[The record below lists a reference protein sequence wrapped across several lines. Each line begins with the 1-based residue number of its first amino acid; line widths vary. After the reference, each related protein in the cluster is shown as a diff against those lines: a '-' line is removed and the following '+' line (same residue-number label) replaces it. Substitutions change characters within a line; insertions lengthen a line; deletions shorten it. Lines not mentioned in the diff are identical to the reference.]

1 MSAWRTR
8 SPAAR
13 LLTKAR
19 ERARRD
25 GTEFT
30 ITLADV
36 QNAWPKNGLC
46 PALKLRLRSGIKRV
60 IPESPTLDRLDT
72 TFGYVPGNIAV
83 ISRQANMLKN
93 NGTARELELIAKW
106 MRSEGLD

>member
-1 MSAWRTR
+1 MSSWRTR

-13 LLTKAR
+13 LLNKAK
-19 ERARRD
+19 ERARNA

-30 ITLADV
+30 ITLKDIEE
-36 QNAWPKNGLC
+36 AWPPSGLC
-46 PALKLRLRSGIKRV
+46 PALHLRLRSGVGKV

-72 TFGYVPGNIAV
+72 AFGYVPGNVAV
-83 ISRQANMLKN
+83 ISRQANIIKN

-106 MRSEGLD
+106 MRSQGLD